1 MSILCEQHVFRDH
14 ICHSVQ
20 TKLLKIPID
29 IQLNCA
35 PDEENCQGKF
45 NRSQSDYN
53 KIFTGCP
60 DGTFACL
67 TGHCIAQGWVC
78 DRENDCMDAL
88 PGRQFNGKNRS
99 FV

>member
-1 MSILCEQHVFRDH
+1 MSILCEQHVFHDH

-45 NRSQSDYN
+45 NRSQPDYN